1 MSQHATIGSA
11 PTVGSR
17 PVSTLSATQ
26 IVSSKKTAIS
36 TGGQRR
42 FGIVIGLRERHGFQ
56 CNQSP
61 APGVNKDKILFL
73 PGASSN
79 IQRVQLADGCGDFA
93 VTILQPDMPVAF
105 SFRVRFE
112 EDRNRTGIIKPV
124 QKDCQLTFMPIP
136 GPDGT
141 VDFTIGDVSV
151 DPGPDPEP

>member
-1 MSQHATIGSA
+1 MSSQPALGMT

-36 TGGQRR
+36 TGGQCK

-79 IQRVQLADGCGDFA
+79 IQRVQFADGCGDFV
-93 VTILQPDMPVAF
+93 VTILQPDVPVAF

-112 EDRNRTGIIKPV
+112 EDQNRTSLIKPV
-124 QKDCQLTFMPIP
+124 QKDCQLVFVPIP
-136 GPDGT
+136 GQEGT
-141 VDFTIGDVSV
+141 VDFTIGDVV
-151 DPGPDPEP
+151 VEPGPDPEP